1 MVRGELMEDMS
12 KVRRMM
18 EGIES
23 IMEIVRDSSESISG
37 INKAEELLIG
47 IRNTYEDFTRNYLD
61 FREIAD
67 NLYDG
72 IYISNGKGDTL
83 FINEAYVNTTGIRKE
98 EVIGRNVGD
107 IEKEGKLFRGS
118 VTMQVIKSKKMVN
131 SLGTIVRQNKDVL
144 VTGRPIFDEHGD
156 IKLVVINNRD
166 ISDLK
171 ELETKVAR
179 LQVEGKMSNE
189 EIRFL
194 RQKQLTDK
202 KGIFEDKCM
211 TDLIRLVDTVAP
223 TDTTVLITGESG
235 TGKEVIADRIY
246 ANSNRSEKPFIK
258 VNCSA
263 IPAEL
268 VESELFGYEAGA
280 FTDASKQGK
289 IGLFELA
296 KDGTIL
302 LDEIGDM
309 PLSIQSKLLR
319 VLQQKEFIRVG
330 GKKTIKI
337 DVRVIASTNK
347 DLKAAVKENRF
358 REDLYYRL
366 NVVPVLIPPL
376 RERAEDLKALIDEF
390 IDVNNR
396 KYRKEVSLTPGAM
409 KVLHGY
415 AWPGNI
421 RELENFIERMVVIT
435 RKERIDIRDVSR
447 MLGIERTSDDS
458 DSLYDGDLKEAVHNL
473 EKEMIAAAIRKYGST
488 RKASEHL
495 GIDQST
501 IVKKCK
507 KIGLDLGKL

>member
-1 MVRGELMEDMS
+1 
-12 KVRRMM
+12 
-18 EGIES
+18 
-23 IMEIVRDSSESISG
+23 
-37 INKAEELLIG
+37 
-47 IRNTYEDFTRNYLD
+47 
-61 FREIAD
+61 
-67 NLYDG
+67 
-72 IYISNGKGDTL
+72 
-83 FINEAYVNTTGIRKE
+83 
-98 EVIGRNVGD
+98 
-107 IEKEGKLFRGS
+107 
-118 VTMQVIKSKKMVN
+118 
-131 SLGTIVRQNKDVL
+131 
-144 VTGRPIFDEHGD
+144 
-156 IKLVVINNRD
+156 
-166 ISDLK
+166 
-171 ELETKVAR
+171 
-179 LQVEGKMSNE
+179 MSNE

-211 TDLIRLVDTVAP
+211 TDVIRLVDTVAP

-246 ANSNRSEKPFIK
+246 AKSSRRDKPFIK

-263 IPAEL
+263 IPGEL

-289 IGLFELA
+289 VGLFELA

-347 DLKAAVKENRF
+347 DLKAAVRENRF

-366 NVVPVLIPPL
+366 NVVPVFLPPL
-376 RERAEDLKALIDEF
+376 RERHEDLKALIDEF
-390 IDVNNR
+390 IVVNNR
-396 KYRKEVSLTPGAM
+396 KYRKEVSLTPGAL
-409 KVLHGY
+409 KVLYGY
-415 AWPGNI
+415 SWPGNI

-447 MLGIERTSDDS
+447 MLGIERSSDDS
-458 DSLYDGDLKEAVHNL
+458 DSLYDGIDLKDAVHNL

-507 KIGLDLGKL
+507 KIGLDLNKL

>member
-1 MVRGELMEDMS
+1 MEDMS
-12 KVRRMM
+12 KVRKIMDGI
-18 EGIES
+18 EGIMK
-23 IMEIVRDSSESISG
+23 IFRDSEHCVSG
-37 INKAEELLIG
+37 MGKAEELYDG
-47 IRNTYEDFTRNYLD
+47 IKNTYEDFSTNYLD

-72 IYISNGKGDTL
+72 IYVSNGKGDTL
-83 FINEAYVNTTGIRKE
+83 FINDAYVNTTGIRKE

-118 VTMQVIKSKKMVN
+118 VTMQVLKTKKMVN
-131 SLGTIVRQNKDVL
+131 SLGTILRQNKEVL
-144 VTGRPIFDEHGD
+144 VTGRPIFDEQGD

-211 TDLIRLVDTVAP
+211 TDVIRLVDTVAP

-246 ANSNRSEKPFIK
+246 AKSSRCDKPFIK

-263 IPAEL
+263 IPGEL

-289 IGLFELA
+289 VGLFELA

-347 DLKAAVKENRF
+347 DLKAAVRENRF

-366 NVVPVLIPPL
+366 NVVPVFLPPL
-376 RERAEDLKALIDEF
+376 RERHEDLKALIDEF
-390 IDVNNR
+390 IVVNNR
-396 KYRKEVSLTPGAM
+396 KYRKEVSLTPGAL
-409 KVLHGY
+409 KVLYGY
-415 AWPGNI
+415 SWPGNI

-447 MLGIERTSDDS
+447 MLGIERSSDDS
-458 DSLYDGDLKEAVHNL
+458 DSLYDGIDLKDAVHNL

-507 KIGLDLGKL
+507 KIGLDLNKL